1 MNKISFPYIY
11 SLWYEYT
18 TKYLHATVIERKL
31 IHKAQFMLT
40 TYKITNLTLT
50 FLVKRSK
57 TKEMKQTR
65 CVTYL
70 KVVLPILFIGY
81 LACIISFTHVHIVN
95 GVTIVHSHPYN
106 KQTNPPS
113 DHQHTGQQLQ
123 LYQQFSSI
131 QAEGDIYCS
140 IQLTPTYVNETI
152 LLFPSVNNMFI
163 LSPTDA
169 FNLRAPPSN
178 L

>member
-1 MNKISFPYIY
+1 M
-11 SLWYEYT
+11 
-18 TKYLHATVIERKL
+18 HATVIERKL

-57 TKEMKQTR
+57 TKEMKQTIWI
-65 CVTYL
+65 TYL

-140 IQLTPTYVNETI
+140 IQLTPTSVNETI

-178 L
+178 F

>member
-1 MNKISFPYIY
+1 M
-11 SLWYEYT
+11 
-18 TKYLHATVIERKL
+18 HATVIERKL

-50 FLVKRSK
+50 FLVNRSK

-65 CVTYL
+65 WVTYL

>member
-1 MNKISFPYIY
+1 
-11 SLWYEYT
+11 
-18 TKYLHATVIERKL
+18 
-31 IHKAQFMLT
+31 MLT
-40 TYKITNLTLT
+40 TQNRTNLIYT
-50 FLVKRSK
+50 FMVKRSR
-57 TKEMKQTR
+57 TKKMKQTR
-65 CVTYL
+65 WITFL

-81 LACIISFTHVHIVN
+81 LACIISFTHVHIIN

-113 DHQHTGQQLQ
+113 EHQHTGQQLQ

-131 QAEGDIYCS
+131 QAEGNIYCS
-140 IQLTPTYVNETI
+140 ILLTPTYLNETI
-152 LLFPSVNNMFI
+152 LLFPSVNNIFV
-163 LSPTDA
+163 LSPTDS

>member
-1 MNKISFPYIY
+1 M
-11 SLWYEYT
+11 
-18 TKYLHATVIERKL
+18 HAAVIERKL

-65 CVTYL
+65 WITYL
-70 KVVLPILFIGY
+70 KVVLPILLIGY

>member
-1 MNKISFPYIY
+1 M
-11 SLWYEYT
+11 
-18 TKYLHATVIERKL
+18 HAAVIERKL

-50 FLVKRSK
+50 FLVNRSK

-65 CVTYL
+65 WVTYL

>member
-1 MNKISFPYIY
+1 M
-11 SLWYEYT
+11 
-18 TKYLHATVIERKL
+18 HATVIERKL

-65 CVTYL
+65 WITYL

-163 LSPTDA
+163 LSTTDA

>member
-1 MNKISFPYIY
+1 M
-11 SLWYEYT
+11 
-18 TKYLHATVIERKL
+18 HATVIERKL

-65 CVTYL
+65 WITYP

-140 IQLTPTYVNETI
+140 IQLTPTYVNESI

>member
-1 MNKISFPYIY
+1 
-11 SLWYEYT
+11 
-18 TKYLHATVIERKL
+18 
-31 IHKAQFMLT
+31 
-40 TYKITNLTLT
+40 
-50 FLVKRSK
+50 
-57 TKEMKQTR
+57 MKQTR
-65 CVTYL
+65 WVKYL

-140 IQLTPTYVNETI
+140 IQLTPTYVKETI
-152 LLFPSVNNMFI
+152 LLFPSVNNIFI

>member
-1 MNKISFPYIY
+1 M
-11 SLWYEYT
+11 
-18 TKYLHATVIERKL
+18 HAAVIERKL

-50 FLVKRSK
+50 FLVKGSR
-57 TKEMKQTR
+57 TKEMKQATWIK
-65 CVTYL
+65 YL
-70 KVVLPILFIGY
+70 KIVLPILFIGY

-140 IQLTPTYVNETI
+140 IQLTPTSVNETI
-152 LLFPSVNNMFI
+152 LLFPSVNNRFI

>member
-1 MNKISFPYIY
+1 M
-11 SLWYEYT
+11 
-18 TKYLHATVIERKL
+18 HAAVIERKL

-65 CVTYL
+65 WITYL

-152 LLFPSVNNMFI
+152 LLFPSVNNIFI

>member
-1 MNKISFPYIY
+1 
-11 SLWYEYT
+11 
-18 TKYLHATVIERKL
+18 
-31 IHKAQFMLT
+31 MLT

-65 CVTYL
+65 WITYL

-152 LLFPSVNNMFI
+152 LLFHSVNNMFI

>member
-1 MNKISFPYIY
+1 MQINISHAIIIKQKKIYK
-11 SLWYEYT
+11 T
-18 TKYLHATVIERKL
+18 
-31 IHKAQFMLT
+31 QFMLT
-40 TYKITNLTLT
+40 TRKITNLTLT
-50 FLVKRSK
+50 FLVKGSR
-57 TKEMKQTR
+57 TKEMKQAR
-65 CVTYL
+65 WITYL

-81 LACIISFTHVHIVN
+81 LACIVSFTHVHIVN

>member
-1 MNKISFPYIY
+1 M
-11 SLWYEYT
+11 
-18 TKYLHATVIERKL
+18 HATVIERKL

-65 CVTYL
+65 WITYL
-70 KVVLPILFIGY
+70 KVVLPILLIGY

-123 LYQQFSSI
+123 FYQQFSSI

-140 IQLTPTYVNETI
+140 IQLTPTSVNETI

>member
-1 MNKISFPYIY
+1 M
-11 SLWYEYT
+11 
-18 TKYLHATVIERKL
+18 HAAVIERKL

-65 CVTYL
+65 WITYL

-123 LYQQFSSI
+123 FYQQFSSI

>member
-1 MNKISFPYIY
+1 M
-11 SLWYEYT
+11 
-18 TKYLHATVIERKL
+18 HATVIERKL

-40 TYKITNLTLT
+40 TYKITNFTLT

-65 CVTYL
+65 WVTYL

>member
-1 MNKISFPYIY
+1 M
-11 SLWYEYT
+11 
-18 TKYLHATVIERKL
+18 HATVIERKL

-40 TYKITNLTLT
+40 THKITNLTLT
-50 FLVKRSK
+50 FLVKRSR

-65 CVTYL
+65 WVKYL

-140 IQLTPTYVNETI
+140 IQLTPTYVKETI
-152 LLFPSVNNMFI
+152 LLFPSVNNIFI

>member
-1 MNKISFPYIY
+1 M
-11 SLWYEYT
+11 
-18 TKYLHATVIERKL
+18 HATVIEQKTIRKT
-31 IHKAQFMLT
+31 QFMLT
-40 TYKITNLTLT
+40 THKTTNLILT
-50 FLVKRSK
+50 FSVKRSK
-57 TKEMKQTR
+57 TKEMKQAR
-65 CVTYL
+65 WITYL

-81 LACIISFTHVHIVN
+81 LACIVSFTHVHIVN

-106 KQTNPPS
+106 KKTNPPS
-113 DHQHTGQQLQ
+113 EHQHTGQQLQ

-163 LSPTDA
+163 LSLTDA

>member
-1 MNKISFPYIY
+1 M
-11 SLWYEYT
+11 
-18 TKYLHATVIERKL
+18 HATVIERKL

-65 CVTYL
+65 WITYL

-131 QAEGDIYCS
+131 QTEGDIYCS

>member
-1 MNKISFPYIY
+1 M
-11 SLWYEYT
+11 
-18 TKYLHATVIERKL
+18 HATVIERKL

-65 CVTYL
+65 WITYL

-113 DHQHTGQQLQ
+113 NHQHTGQQLQ
-123 LYQQFSSI
+123 FYQQFSSI

>member
-1 MNKISFPYIY
+1 M
-11 SLWYEYT
+11 
-18 TKYLHATVIERKL
+18 HATVIERKL

-65 CVTYL
+65 WITYL
-70 KVVLPILFIGY
+70 KVVLPILLIGY

-140 IQLTPTYVNETI
+140 IQLTPTSVNETI

>member
-1 MNKISFPYIY
+1 M
-11 SLWYEYT
+11 
-18 TKYLHATVIERKL
+18 HAAVIERKL

-65 CVTYL
+65 WITYL
-70 KVVLPILFIGY
+70 KVVLPILLIGY

-140 IQLTPTYVNETI
+140 IQLTPTSVNETI

>member
-1 MNKISFPYIY
+1 MFQIKSFLLDCTSGPGFG
-11 SLWYEYT
+11 EYYT
-18 TKYLHATVIERKL
+18 
-31 IHKAQFMLT
+31 
-40 TYKITNLTLT
+40 
-50 FLVKRSK
+50 
-57 TKEMKQTR
+57 
-65 CVTYL
+65 
-70 KVVLPILFIGY
+70 
-81 LACIISFTHVHIVN
+81 
-95 GVTIVHSHPYN
+95 
-106 KQTNPPS
+106 PS

>member
-1 MNKISFPYIY
+1 M
-11 SLWYEYT
+11 
-18 TKYLHATVIERKL
+18 HATVIERKL

-65 CVTYL
+65 WITYL

-140 IQLTPTYVNETI
+140 IQLTPTNVNETI

>member
-1 MNKISFPYIY
+1 M
-11 SLWYEYT
+11 
-18 TKYLHATVIERKL
+18 HATVIERKL

-65 CVTYL
+65 WITYL
-70 KVVLPILFIGY
+70 KVVLPILLIGY

-140 IQLTPTYVNETI
+140 IQLTPTYVKETI
-152 LLFPSVNNMFI
+152 LLFPSVNNIFI

>member
-1 MNKISFPYIY
+1 
-11 SLWYEYT
+11 
-18 TKYLHATVIERKL
+18 
-31 IHKAQFMLT
+31 MLT
-40 TYKITNLTLT
+40 THKITNLTLT
-50 FLVKRSK
+50 FLVKRSR

-65 CVTYL
+65 WVKYL
-70 KVVLPILFIGY
+70 KVVLPILLIGY

-123 LYQQFSSI
+123 LYQQFLSI

-140 IQLTPTYVNETI
+140 IQLTPTYVKETI

>member
-1 MNKISFPYIY
+1 MNFCK
-11 SLWYEYT
+11 
-18 TKYLHATVIERKL
+18 K
-31 IHKAQFMLT
+31 
-40 TYKITNLTLT
+40 
-50 FLVKRSK
+50 
-57 TKEMKQTR
+57 
-65 CVTYL
+65 
-70 KVVLPILFIGY
+70 LPILFIGY

-140 IQLTPTYVNETI
+140 IQLTPTNVNETI

>member
-1 MNKISFPYIY
+1 
-11 SLWYEYT
+11 
-18 TKYLHATVIERKL
+18 
-31 IHKAQFMLT
+31 
-40 TYKITNLTLT
+40 
-50 FLVKRSK
+50 
-57 TKEMKQTR
+57 MKQTR
-65 CVTYL
+65 WITYL

-113 DHQHTGQQLQ
+113 NHQHTGQQLQ
-123 LYQQFSSI
+123 FYQQFSSI

>member
-1 MNKISFPYIY
+1 M
-11 SLWYEYT
+11 
-18 TKYLHATVIERKL
+18 HATVIERKL

-65 CVTYL
+65 WITYL
-70 KVVLPILFIGY
+70 KVVLPILLIGS
-81 LACIISFTHVHIVN
+81 LACIISFTHVHIVK

>member
-1 MNKISFPYIY
+1 M
-11 SLWYEYT
+11 
-18 TKYLHATVIERKL
+18 HATVIERKL

-65 CVTYL
+65 WITYL

-81 LACIISFTHVHIVN
+81 LACIVSFTHVHIVN

-106 KQTNPPS
+106 KKTNPPS
-113 DHQHTGQQLQ
+113 EHQHTGQQLQ

>member
-1 MNKISFPYIY
+1 M
-11 SLWYEYT
+11 
-18 TKYLHATVIERKL
+18 HATVIERKL

-65 CVTYL
+65 WITYL
-70 KVVLPILFIGY
+70 KVVLPILLIGY

>member
-1 MNKISFPYIY
+1 
-11 SLWYEYT
+11 
-18 TKYLHATVIERKL
+18 
-31 IHKAQFMLT
+31 MLT

-65 CVTYL
+65 WITYL

-152 LLFPSVNNMFI
+152 LLFPSVNNIFI

>member
-1 MNKISFPYIY
+1 M
-11 SLWYEYT
+11 
-18 TKYLHATVIERKL
+18 HATVIERKL

-50 FLVKRSK
+50 FLVNRSK

-65 CVTYL
+65 WVTYL

-140 IQLTPTYVNETI
+140 IQLTPTSVNETI